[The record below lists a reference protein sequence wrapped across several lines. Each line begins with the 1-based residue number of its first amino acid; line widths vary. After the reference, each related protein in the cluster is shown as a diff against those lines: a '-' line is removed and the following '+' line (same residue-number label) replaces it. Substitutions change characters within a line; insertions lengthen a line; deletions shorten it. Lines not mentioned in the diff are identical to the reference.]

1 MYLKKVLKKRE
12 QNVNIGG
19 DMERELLVRKINWA
33 MEKAS
38 QKTLLRIYNILLA
51 LNQLQGRK

>member
-1 MYLKKVLKKRE
+1 
-12 QNVNIGG
+12 
-19 DMERELLVRKINWA
+19 MERELLVRKINWA